1 MGKGCV
7 AIHNLR
13 PITNSSERLGAYA
26 ERASYPAG
34 HPTSPIEQRTR
45 VSEHSVSL
53 GGVKSGRRVNMGRC
67 SGYGRRNPCERDRAF
82 NVLIVFFSR
91 RPGQPVAPGGPAAL
105 LEFHVPA

>member
-1 MGKGCV
+1 MGSGCV
-7 AIHNLR
+7 ALYNLR

-53 GGVKSGRRVNMGRC
+53 SGVMSGRRVNMGRC
-67 SGYGRRNPCERDRAF
+67 SGYGRRNLLNSIHVNAVARGAASGAGETGG
-82 NVLIVFFSR
+82 VL
-91 RPGQPVAPGGPAAL
+91 G
-105 LEFHVPA
+105 FHVPA